1 MSLMART
8 VPKERVLGPVRRMG
22 RSLCSLARRL
32 DRSPEWARIV
42 KGMLEM
48 PEKGLKLGN
57 LRRPGTELSACCLPF
72 PYPCPHPCVGMLLTF
87 GISDVL
93 YEWVYDEVGDEE
105 QQQGCGVRGRCPRH
119 QRGPHD
125 GAGGWSVFFLVKE
138 RGWAEMSGRYVR
150 CEACILGYQAHD

>member
-8 VPKERVLGPVRRMG
+8 VPNERVLGPVRRMG

-57 LRRPGTELSACCLPF
+57 LRRPGAELSA
-72 PYPCPHPCVGMLLTF
+72 YWLLSTF
-87 GISDVL
+87 MHGHRSFAYLWDL
-93 YEWVYDEVGDEE
+93 G
-105 QQQGCGVRGRCPRH
+105 
-119 QRGPHD
+119 
-125 GAGGWSVFFLVKE
+125 
-138 RGWAEMSGRYVR
+138 
-150 CEACILGYQAHD
+150 CILRRGI